1 MDSSQNITAFYH
13 IFRDI
18 SRSVHSS
25 TSVKE
30 VLDLVVSK
38 VSEAL
43 EAKGALLRILNLKT
57 HELELSAAYGLSEK
71 YLSKGHVS
79 SQRVITELCRQNKV
93 IIIEDLLT
101 DSRVQY
107 PNDAREEGI
116 RMMVDL
122 PLSLRNYI
130 VGVLRIFFPDQ
141 RRFSKEEMNF
151 LEFIAEQCAMAID
164 KARLIETQQI
174 RYDNLALQTDR
185 LSSLGR
191 MAAGIAHEI
200 NNPLAG
206 ILLYSTN
213 LIKKVPEKGPLRE
226 GLDVIIN
233 ETVRCRG
240 IIQELLEF
248 SKGKEPKKVLADIN
262 LIIMK
267 ALSILE
273 NEFRLRHVRVERTLT
288 KNMVETMLDVD
299 QMEQVFVNLLL
310 NAVEAIHKEECTIK
324 IKSDIDPDKGYVR
337 VAVED
342 SGEGISLDNMEK
354 MFEPF
359 FTTKPKGTGLGLAV
373 NYGIVKK
380 HGGHILVSSKLGQGT
395 LFTVEIPL
403 VKGNLS
409 RDRLQP

>member
-1 MDSSQNITAFYH
+1 MDPSQNITAFYH

-25 TSVKE
+25 TRVKE

-43 EAKGALLRILNLKT
+43 EARGALLRILNLET

-79 SQRVITELCRQNKV
+79 SQKVIAELCRENKV
-93 IIIEDLLT
+93 IIIEDVRT
-101 DSRVQY
+101 DPLVQY
-107 PNDAREEGI
+107 PKEAQEEGI

-122 PLSLRNYI
+122 PLSLRNHI
-130 VGVLRIFFPDQ
+130 VGVLRIFFPEQ
-141 RRFSKEEMNF
+141 RRFSQEELNF
-151 LEFIAEQCAMAID
+151 VEFIAEQCAMAID

-174 RYDNLALQTDR
+174 RYDNLALQTER

-226 GLDVIIN
+226 GLDVIIH

-248 SKGKEPKKVLADIN
+248 SREKEPKKVPADIN
-262 LIIMK
+262 HIILK

-273 NEFRLRHVRVERTLT
+273 NEFHLRHVRVEKILT
-288 KNMVETMLDVD
+288 ENMVETMLDVG

-310 NAVEAIHKEECTIK
+310 NGVEAIHKEEGTIM
-324 IKSDIDPDKGYVR
+324 IKSDVDPDNGYAR

-342 SGEGISLDNMEK
+342 SGEGISPENMEK
-354 MFEPF
+354 IFEPF
-359 FTTKPKGTGLGLAV
+359 FSTKPKGTGLGLAV
-373 NYGIVKK
+373 SYGIVEK
-380 HGGHILVSSKLGQGT
+380 HGGHILVSSKPGQGT

-403 VKGNLS
+403 VEENPS
-409 RDRLQP
+409 QDRFQP

>member
-1 MDSSQNITAFYH
+1 MDPSQNITAFYH

-38 VSEAL
+38 VSGAL
-43 EAKGALLRILNLKT
+43 EARGALLRILNLET
-57 HELELSAAYGLSEK
+57 HELELSAAYGLSKK

-79 SQRVITELCRQNKV
+79 SQKVITELCRQNKV
-93 IIIEDLLT
+93 IIIEDVRT
-101 DSRVQY
+101 DPRVQY
-107 PNDAREEGI
+107 PKEAREEGV
-116 RMMVDL
+116 RMIMDL
-122 PLSLRNYI
+122 PLSLRNHI
-130 VGVLRIFFPDQ
+130 VGVLRIFFPVQ
-141 RRFSKEEMNF
+141 RKFSQEELNF
-151 LEFIAEQCAMAID
+151 VEFIAEQCAMAID

-174 RYDNLALQTDR
+174 RYDNLALQTEK

-206 ILLYSTN
+206 ILLFSTN
-213 LIKKVPEKGPLRE
+213 LVKKVPEVGPLRE
-226 GLDVIIN
+226 GLDVIIH

-248 SKGKEPKKVLADIN
+248 SREKEPKKIPADIN
-262 LIIMK
+262 DIILK

-273 NEFRLRHVRVERTLT
+273 NEFHLRHVRVEKMLSE
-288 KNMVETMLDVD
+288 NMVETMQDVG

-310 NAVEAIHKEECTIK
+310 NGIEAIQAEEGTIK
-324 IKSDIDPDKGYVR
+324 VRSDVDLENRYVR
-337 VAVED
+337 VEIED
-342 SGEGISLDNMEK
+342 SGVGISPQNMENI
-354 MFEPF
+354 FEPF
-359 FTTKPKGTGLGLAV
+359 FSTKPNGTGLGLAV
-373 NYGIVKK
+373 NYGIVEK
-380 HGGHILVSSKLGQGT
+380 HGGHMHVSSKLGQGT

-403 VKGNLS
+403 IEGHLS
-409 RDRLQP
+409 PDRSQP

>member
-1 MDSSQNITAFYH
+1 MDPSQNITAFYH

-25 TSVKE
+25 TRVKE

-43 EAKGALLRILNLKT
+43 QARGALLRILNLET
-57 HELELSAAYGLSEK
+57 HELELSTAYGLSEK

-79 SQRVITELCRQNKV
+79 SQKVITELCRQNKV
-93 IIIEDLLT
+93 IIIEDVRT

-107 PNDAREEGI
+107 PKEAQEEGI

-122 PLSLRNYI
+122 PLSLRNHI
-130 VGVLRIFFPDQ
+130 VGVLRIFFPVVKK
-141 RRFSKEEMNF
+141 FSQEELNF
-151 LEFIAEQCAMAID
+151 VEFIAEQCAMAID

-174 RYDNLALQTDR
+174 RYDNLALQTEK

-213 LIKKVPEKGPLRE
+213 LIKKVPEKGPLKE
-226 GLDVIIN
+226 GLNVIIH

-248 SKGKEPKKVLADIN
+248 SREKEPKKIPSEIN
-262 LIIMK
+262 HIILK

-273 NEFRLRHVRVERTLT
+273 NEFHLRHVRVEKKLAE
-288 KNMVETMLDVD
+288 NMVETMLDVD
-299 QMEQVFVNLLL
+299 QMEQVFVNFLL
-310 NAVEAIHKEECTIK
+310 NGVEAIRKEEGTIK
-324 IKSDIDPDKGYVR
+324 IRSGVDLDNRYVR
-337 VAVED
+337 VEVED
-342 SGEGISLDNMEK
+342 SGEGIPPEDMEK
-354 MFEPF
+354 IFEPF
-359 FTTKPKGTGLGLAV
+359 FSTKSKGTGLGLAV
-373 NYGIVKK
+373 NFGIVEK
-380 HGGHILVSSKLGQGT
+380 HGGRIHVSSKLGKGT

-403 VKGNLS
+403 VEGHLS
-409 RDRLQP
+409 RDRLLP